1 MTNKSMKNSIGRPK
15 TFEKEDVIK
24 LAMNHF
30 WEHGYEGT
38 NLDDL
43 LVAMGIK
50 KSSFY
55 RTFKS
60 KEEVFFLSL
69 ELYKKET
76 FLLLE
81 QLKSQIGVK
90 ETLVYIIKCDIEESK
105 KLGKLK
111 GCLLI
116 DCGKEIYKKFGI
128 ISDYIKKE
136 MNSFVEFFTEFVEEG
151 QKNGNIKNKLDSK
164 LLAVRYLTLY
174 TGIISSLQAGIDFN
188 VVDDLLIFVEELMD

>member
-81 QLKSQIGVK
+81 QLKSQIGVR

-105 KLGKLK
+105 ELGRLK

-116 DCGKEIYKKFGI
+116 DCGK
-128 ISDYIKKE
+128 
-136 MNSFVEFFTEFVEEG
+136 FFTEFVEEG

>member
-1 MTNKSMKNSIGRPK
+1 MTNKSVKNSVGRPK
-15 TFEKEDVIK
+15 TFEKDDVIK

-30 WEHGYEGT
+30 WEHGFEGT

-69 ELYKKET
+69 NLYKQET
-76 FLLLE
+76 FTLLE
-81 QLKSQIGVK
+81 QLKGEIGVK
-90 ETLVYIIKCDIEESK
+90 ETLVQIIKYDIDEAK
-105 KLGKLK
+105 KIGKLK

-116 DCGKEIYKKFGI
+116 DCGKEFYKKHGI
-128 ISDYIKKE
+128 ISEYMRTE
-136 MNSFVEFFTEFVEEG
+136 MDDFVDFFAKFVKEG
-151 QKNGNIKNKLDSK
+151 QLNGQITNQLDAK

-174 TGIISSLQAGIDFN
+174 TGIISSLQAGIEFS
-188 VVDDLLIFVEELMD
+188 VVDDLLFFVEELLK

>member
-1 MTNKSMKNSIGRPK
+1 MMANKSIKNSIGRPK
-15 TFEKEDVIK
+15 TFEKEEVIK

-38 NLDDL
+38 SLDDL

-55 RTFKS
+55 RTFQS

-76 FLLLE
+76 FILLRE
-81 QLKSQIGVK
+81 LKKEIGVK
-90 ETLVYIIKCDIEESK
+90 NTLVSIIKYDIDTANKS
-105 KLGKLK
+105 GKLK

-116 DCGKEIYKKFGI
+116 DCGKESYKKYGI
-128 ISDYIKKE
+128 LNDFI
-136 MNSFVEFFTEFVEEG
+136 
-151 QKNGNIKNKLDSK
+151 QKLQSN

-174 TGIISSLQAGIDFN
+174 TGIIASLQAGIDLN
-188 VVDDLLIFVEELMD
+188 VADDLLLFVEELLV